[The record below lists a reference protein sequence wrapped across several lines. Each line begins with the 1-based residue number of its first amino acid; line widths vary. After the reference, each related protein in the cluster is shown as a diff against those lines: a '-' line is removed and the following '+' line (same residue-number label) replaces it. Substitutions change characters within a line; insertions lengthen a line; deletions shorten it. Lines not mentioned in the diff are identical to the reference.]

1 MSNRNWTV
9 GILATGAITKMRVEG
24 KSFIDDAHELLGSDM
39 FERVRLSENLS
50 MIVDESGLIKGLPDN
65 KIASRLYGTHIHGA
79 PIVGDAF
86 MCSEDYVEE
95 DGFWELDL
103 VWLTEE
109 QADELILFLPE
120 FLKRHT
126 AFFGAGK

>member
-9 GILATGAITKMRVEG
+9 GIFATGAITKMRVEG

-65 KIASRLYGTHIHGA
+65 KIANLLDGTPII

-86 MCSEDYVEE
+86 VCSEDYVEE

-109 QADELILFLPE
+109 QADELILFFPE

-126 AFFGAGK
+126 AGAGK

>member
-9 GILATGAITKMRVEG
+9 GILATGAITKMRVE
-24 KSFIDDAHELLGSDM
+24 KESFLDAAEELLGGM

-109 QADELILFLPE
+109 QADELILFFPE
-120 FLKRHT
+120 FLERRM
-126 AFFGAGK
+126 AVWSGR